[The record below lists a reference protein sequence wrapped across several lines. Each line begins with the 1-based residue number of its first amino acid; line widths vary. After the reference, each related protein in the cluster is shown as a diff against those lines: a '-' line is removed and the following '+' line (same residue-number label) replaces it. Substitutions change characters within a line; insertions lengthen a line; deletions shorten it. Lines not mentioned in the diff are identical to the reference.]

1 MDTERLIGTEANRHA
16 VILVNK
22 ILKMKNDGNTLDE
35 IVELVMVYLAMNM
48 LEGFNIIV
56 RGGRR

>member
-35 IVELVMVYLAMNM
+35 KAVGE
-48 LEGFNIIV
+48 
-56 RGGRR
+56 